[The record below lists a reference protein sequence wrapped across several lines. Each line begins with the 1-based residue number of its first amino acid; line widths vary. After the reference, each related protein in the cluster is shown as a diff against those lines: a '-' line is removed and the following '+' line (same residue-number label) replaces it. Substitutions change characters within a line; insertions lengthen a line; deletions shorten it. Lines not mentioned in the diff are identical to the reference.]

1 MSLPESEKLET
12 NRKIHG
18 NNSKLNRKN
27 LGSIVFHAHAMD
39 FVSIIMLRR
48 FCAAGERHEKPQTT
62 SIINTNLSP
71 LCSRLFARYFTK
83 MTRKKQQFGVQSHQM
98 TITIMILQL
107 CNKVYIHISMCMNM
121 NREAWALLLKQLHA
135 PNQMPNLFIILFAS
149 I

>member
-83 MTRKKQQFGVQSHQM
+83 MTKKKQQFGVQSHQM

-107 CNKVYIHISMCMNM
+107 CNKVYTYFYVYEYES
-121 NREAWALLLKQLHA
+121 RSLG
-135 PNQMPNLFIILFAS
+135 FIT
-149 I
+149 